1 MNIVLVVS
9 KAWIFNHHFLSY
21 LCPKEMKG
29 MSNVTEDTKPTCKY
43 NPCILSCFKLEVAR
57 KFMVEQLFIAKWQSL

>member
-1 MNIVLVVS
+1 
-9 KAWIFNHHFLSY
+9 
-21 LCPKEMKG
+21 